1 MTVHNM
7 ESESCSHPWSRITF
21 NTSSPRQ
28 SGLFDQLLLIEA
40 TGTPVS
46 SYRTTSSLSSLLQIS
61 LKTSY
66 RYI

>member
-28 SGLFDQLLLIEA
+28 SGLFAQLLLMGRSNRNTCEFI
-40 TGTPVS
+40 
-46 SYRTTSSLSSLLQIS
+46 
-61 LKTSY
+61 
-66 RYI
+66 